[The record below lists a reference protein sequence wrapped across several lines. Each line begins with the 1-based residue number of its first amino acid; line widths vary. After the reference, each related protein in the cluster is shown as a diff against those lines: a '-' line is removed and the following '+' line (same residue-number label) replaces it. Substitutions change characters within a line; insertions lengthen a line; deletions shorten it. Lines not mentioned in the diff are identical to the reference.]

1 MISLRRLRIG
11 TRLLLTTLVLV
22 LLTLPLAGW
31 LLAWNFNQSVTA
43 AFDERLDSL
52 ATTLLAN
59 VDYNGPEDELLVE
72 RASVD
77 ARFNRVFS
85 GWYWQLTDR
94 DGRELVS
101 RSLWD
106 ERLPVSDSPSVLRD
120 DVEGPRG
127 QPLRR
132 LQKRISL
139 PGMSEELYLTLAAS
153 RAELNAEVERF
164 GRLLWL
170 SLLIIGILLVMG
182 LALQLRWG
190 LAPLR
195 RLHTSLHRV
204 EQGEQDQLPED
215 LPVELNELSVA
226 MNSVLERDRQLI
238 ERGRVAA
245 GNLAHALKTPV
256 SVLKTLAE
264 QLPEADRAAFEEHL
278 ERIDGAVSHH
288 LARASAAGSGSLQ
301 GRTRLQETLQPVFVA
316 IQRLSE
322 RRHLEFD
329 FPLASPVA
337 LKVDPQDLQELVGN
351 LLENAMQWARSR
363 LRLSVEQAA
372 DHVVLQVDD
381 DGPGM
386 SHSECEQ
393 MLARGARLDR
403 YAPGSGLGLA
413 IVQELVNLYG
423 GQLHLGPSPL
433 GGLRVAVSLP
443 VQ

>member
-1 MISLRRLRIG
+1 MISPRRLRIG

-59 VDYNGPEDELLVE
+59 TDYDARADALVVE
-72 RASVD
+72 PAALD
-77 ARFNRVFS
+77 ARFKRVFS
-85 GWYWQLTDR
+85 GWYWQLTSQA
-94 DGRELVS
+94 GRERVS

-106 ERLPVSDSPSVLRD
+106 ERLPVSENASVLRD
-120 DVEGPRG
+120 DVRGPRG

-139 PGMSEELYLTLAAS
+139 PGMSDDLYLTLAAS
-153 RAELNAEVERF
+153 RAELDAEVDRF
-164 GRLLWL
+164 ARLLWF
-170 SLLIIGILLVMG
+170 SLLVLGVLLVVG

-195 RLHTSLHRV
+195 RLRTSLHQV
-204 EQGEQDQLPED
+204 EQGEQERLPED
-215 LPVELNELSVA
+215 LPAELNELALA

-256 SVLKTLAE
+256 SVLKTLSE
-264 QLPEADRAAFEEHL
+264 QLPEKDRSAFTEHL
-278 ERIDGAVSHH
+278 RRIDGAVSHH
-288 LARASAAGSGSLQ
+288 LARASAAGSGSLK
-301 GRTRLQETLQPVFVA
+301 GHIRLQETLQPVCVA
-316 IQRLSE
+316 IQRLGE
-322 RRHLEFD
+322 HRNLEFD
-329 FPLASPVA
+329 YPRASSLTLRVE
-337 LKVDPQDLQELVGN
+337 PQDLQELVGN

-363 LRLSVEQAA
+363 LRLSLEQNAG
-372 DHVVLQVDD
+372 HVTLRVDD
-381 DGPGM
+381 DGPGL
-386 SHSECEQ
+386 SRSQCEQ
-393 MLARGARLDR
+393 MLARGARLDQ

-413 IVQELVNLYG
+413 IVQELVTLYG
-423 GQLHLGPSPL
+423 GELRLDRSSL
-433 GGLRVAVSLP
+433 GGLQVSVSLP
-443 VQ
+443 L